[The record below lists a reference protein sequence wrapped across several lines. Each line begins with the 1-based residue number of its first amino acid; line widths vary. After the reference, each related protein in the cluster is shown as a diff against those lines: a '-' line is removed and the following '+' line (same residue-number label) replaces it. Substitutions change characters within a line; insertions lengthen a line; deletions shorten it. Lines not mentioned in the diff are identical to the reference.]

1 MLNAHHSEMKRL
13 CFFLLLFYSCSC
25 LYAQEKADSIIFRT
39 FLDYAAREKIVEKET
54 GERVISIAR
63 FFLNTPYIASTL
75 EADGLES
82 LRVNLKA
89 LDCTTFVETVLALHN
104 VLKVSDPDYGTYKQ
118 ILTLIRY
125 RNGVIREYPSRL
137 HYMTDWL
144 SENQSKGLI
153 CLVDMGCA
161 SVPFKPE
168 VNFMSAHPD
177 FYAALKNNPEFVGE
191 MADHEKRINGLSL
204 KYLPKDQLT
213 PEASFIH
220 TGDIIAITSAVKG
233 LDFSHLG
240 FALRENGV
248 VYLIHA
254 SSSGKKVLVSDQ
266 CLKEYLSEIR
276 NNTGI
281 VVARPL

>member
-1 MLNAHHSEMKRL
+1 MKRL
-13 CFFLLLFYSCSC
+13 CFFLLLFSSC
-25 LYAQEKADSIIFRT
+25 LYAQENADSIIFRT
-39 FLDYAAREKIVEKET
+39 FLDYAAREKITEKET

-63 FFLNTPYIASTL
+63 FFLDTPYIASTL
-75 EADGLES
+75 EVDGPEG
-82 LRVNLKA
+82 LRVNLRA

-104 VLKVSDPDYGTYKQ
+104 VLKVPGPDYGTYKQ

-125 RNGVIREYPSRL
+125 RDGVIRGYPSRL
-137 HYMTDWL
+137 HYTTDWL
-144 SENQSKGLI
+144 SDNQGKGFLYP
-153 CLVDMGCA
+153 VDMGRA
-161 SVPFKPE
+161 SMPLRPE

-177 FYAALKNNPEFVGE
+177 FYPALKLNPGFVDE

-204 KYLPKDQLT
+204 KYLPKDKLT
-213 PEASFIH
+213 TEASFIH

-254 SSSGKKVLVSDQ
+254 SSSGKKVLISDQ
-266 CLKEYLSEIR
+266 SLKEYLSGIR
-276 NNTGI
+276 NYTGI

>member
-1 MLNAHHSEMKRL
+1 MKRL
-13 CFFLLLFYSCSC
+13 CFLLLLFYSSFCIC
-25 LYAQEKADSIIFRT
+25 AQENADSIIFKT
-39 FLDYAAREKIVEKET
+39 FLNYAARDKITEKET

-63 FFLNTPYIASTL
+63 FFLDTPYIASTL
-75 EADGLES
+75 EVEGPEV
-82 LRVNLKA
+82 LRVNLRA

-104 VLKVSDPDYGTYKQ
+104 VLKVSGPDYGTCKQ

-137 HYMTDWL
+137 HYTTDWL
-144 SENQSKGLI
+144 SDNQSKGFLYP
-153 CLVDMGCA
+153 VDMGCA
-161 SVPFKPE
+161 SVPFKPG

-177 FYAALKNNPEFVGE
+177 FYPALKRNPEFVGE

-204 KYLPKDQLT
+204 KYLPKDQLP

-220 TGDIIAITSAVKG
+220 TGDIIAITSGVKG

-254 SSSGKKVLVSDQ
+254 SSSGKKVLISNQ
-266 CLKEYLSEIR
+266 NLKDYLSGIK
-276 NNTGI
+276 NYTGI